1 MDCENELKNK
11 LLKSFYTFLFA
22 VKHWTP
28 RTFFRNFKEDWICEV
43 AGDMS
48 GSVSGSGG
56 GGGGA
61 LEQGLEVSTAQEELV
76 RLNLHV
82 KSLNSRF
89 ESVFNHKE
97 MTELNT
103 EIRRQI
109 EAMRRL
115 LKVLRDLAV
124 TQKDPNLAK
133 MLMND
138 VENHT
143 DQIVALQTSFKQA
156 NMRCISRLD
165 ARSGH

>member
-1 MDCENELKNK
+1 
-11 LLKSFYTFLFA
+11 
-22 VKHWTP
+22 
-28 RTFFRNFKEDWICEV
+28 
-43 AGDMS
+43 MS
-48 GSVSGSGG
+48 GSVSGGG

-165 ARSGH
+165 ARSGHYLNFFSVSFLRALRAIY